1 MSIYVKLEGEIH
13 PFPSFS
19 SFPFHSF
26 LKYKKIFPNSAEKK
40 KKRKESQKSGKREK
54 ITRKKKRRVKK
65 HLTKSTV
72 SSSTHTHTH
81 AFTPIHSHPYT
92 HSLFFL
98 SFPLYSFQHI
108 YTKNFFF
115 FYFLLNLSNIIIES
129 TK

>member
-92 HSLFFL
+92 HSLFSIL
-98 SFPLYSFQHI
+98 SFIFISTHTQKTFSFSI
-108 YTKNFFF
+108 FFLIF
-115 FYFLLNLSNIIIES
+115 PIS
-129 TK
+129 